1 MVERPSPLSLSRQ
14 CELLGLS
21 RAALY
26 YRPIE
31 VDAYE
36 LELMALIDRQ
46 YLRTPFYGSR
56 RMAAWLQTQGH
67 TVNRKRVQRLMQ
79 RMGLVAIYQRPRTSR
94 PAPEHRIYPYLLRGL
109 SIQRVHHVWAA
120 DITYIPMAR
129 GFLYLVAVMDWVS
142 RYVLAWR
149 LSNMLDASFCI
160 EALEEALSQGRP
172 EIFNTD
178 QGSQFTDDDFTG
190 VLRAHGIAIS
200 MDGRGRFA
208 DNIFVERLWRSLK
221 YEEVYLK
228 AYENVTQARQGIAA
242 YFEFYNHQ
250 RLHQALGYR
259 TRARCSMKPTSLP
272 TRRGEKTL
280 ARAPRYRHNEMH
292 TRAGFP
298 TLGSSDRCLKDRVHR
313 RSHRR
318 QPIKYKRHLK
328 PT

>member
-1 MVERPSPLSLSRQ
+1 MVERPGPLALSRQ
-14 CELLGLS
+14 CQLLGLN

-26 YRPIE
+26 YQAAP

-36 LELMALIDRQ
+36 LELMALLDRQ

-56 RMAAWLQTQGH
+56 RMTAWLQTQGH
-67 TVNRKRVQRLMQ
+67 AVNRKRVQRLMQ
-79 RMGLVAIYQRPRTSR
+79 RMGLAAIYQRPRTSQQA
-94 PAPEHRIYPYLLRGL
+94 PAHRIYPYLLRGL
-109 SIQRVHHVWAA
+109 RIERVHQVWAA

-149 LSNMLDASFCI
+149 LSNLLDADFCI
-160 EALEEALSQGRP
+160 EALEEALRQGRP

-178 QGSQFTDDDFTG
+178 QGSQFTGDGFTG
-190 VLRAHGIAIS
+190 VLRGHGVAIS

-228 AYENVTQARQGIAA
+228 AYDNVAQARQGIAA

-250 RLHQALGYR
+250 RLHQALAYR
-259 TRARCSMKPTSLP
+259 T
-272 TRRGEKTL
+272 
-280 ARAPRYRHNEMH
+280 PRQLLEE
-292 TRAGFP
+292 G
-298 TLGSSDRCLKDRVHR
+298 LGMS
-313 RSHRR
+313 
-318 QPIKYKRHLK
+318 PAFETIG
-328 PT
+328 